1 MAESAKDG
9 AVVGEEASL
18 SGKFKGQDLVV
29 LGRLDGD
36 LELRGRLRVG
46 PKGSVHATV
55 RAAAIEVEGEVEGE
69 LRSDALS
76 LLPTARVRGTFVAKR
91 LSVQEGAV
99 VEGSINP
106 ASARAPEPAPAPAP
120 PPTPPSAAAPAPAAG
135 AAPPSEPKPEYEPP
149 K

>member
-18 SGKFKGQDLVV
+18 SGKFKGQDLLV
-29 LGRLDGD
+29 LGRLEGE

-46 PKGSVHATV
+46 PKGSVRATV
-55 RAAAIEVEGEVEGE
+55 RAATIEVEGEVEGE

-76 LLPTARVRGTFVAKR
+76 LFPTARVRGTFAAKR
-91 LSVQEGAV
+91 LTVQEGAL

-106 ASARAPEPAPAPAP
+106 ASSRAPEPPP
-120 PPTPPSAAAPAPAAG
+120 PPTPPPTPPPAPTPPANV
-135 AAPPSEPKPEYEPP
+135 APPSEPKPEGEPP